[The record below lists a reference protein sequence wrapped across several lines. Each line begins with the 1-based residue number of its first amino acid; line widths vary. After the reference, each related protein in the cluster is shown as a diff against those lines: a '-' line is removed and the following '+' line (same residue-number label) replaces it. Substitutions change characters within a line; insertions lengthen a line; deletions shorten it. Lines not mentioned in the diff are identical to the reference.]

1 MARAKASGKST
12 RFLLALS
19 DRLDCVVTLSQDRL
33 RKHIPIAVLAAAI
46 SLLRLG
52 ERASCLETVY
62 LRGPVGAWCWFSFR
76 LAG

>member
-1 MARAKASGKST
+1 M
-12 RFLLALS
+12 RFRVTLS
-19 DRLDCVVTLSQDRL
+19 DRLDCVVMLSQDRL
-33 RKHIPIAVLAAAI
+33 RKHIPIAVLVAAT

-62 LRGPVGAWCWFSFR
+62 LRGPVGARCWFSFR